1 MDRQKSVAY
10 SSELDREILAKDE
23 KILLKKYSCKVR
35 NNEILYFLE
44 KILLNFSNCSRMMY
58 RLETKKK

>member
-10 SSELDREILAKDE
+10 SSELDREIMAKDK

-35 NNEILYFLE
+35 NNEILYFQN
-44 KILLNFSNCSRMMY
+44 ISC
-58 RLETKKK
+58 

>member
-10 SSELDREILAKDE
+10 SSELDRETLVKDK

-35 NNEILYFLE
+35 NNEILYFSE
-44 KILLNFSNCSRMMY
+44 HILLNFSNCSRMMY